1 MAAPPAITVREL
13 ISEADIAP
21 ACELMR
27 LLRPHLR
34 PETFAATVALQR
46 EQGYRLYAGYNPQLV
61 CLAGIRE
68 ARTLAR
74 GEHLFVD
81 DLVTADSERGR
92 GVGTAMLRWL
102 AQLAAEKHL
111 PRIYLDSREA
121 AIGFYRKVGFTFL
134 TSVPCWIEVEEARL
148 LLVGQARG

>member
-1 MAAPPAITVREL
+1 MGALPAITVREL
-13 ISEADIAP
+13 ISEADIAS

-34 PETFAATVALQR
+34 PETFAAIVALQR
-46 EQGYRLYAGYNPQLV
+46 EQGYRLYAGYNAELV
-61 CLAGIRE
+61 CLAGVRE

-74 GEHLFVD
+74 GDHLFVD
-81 DLVTADSERGR
+81 DLVTADRVRGQ

-111 PRIYLDSREA
+111 SRIYLDSRDS
-121 AIGFYRKVGFTFL
+121 AIGFYRKRGFTFL
-134 TSVPCWIEVEEARL
+134 TSVPCWIDVEGLAGRS
-148 LLVGQARG
+148 